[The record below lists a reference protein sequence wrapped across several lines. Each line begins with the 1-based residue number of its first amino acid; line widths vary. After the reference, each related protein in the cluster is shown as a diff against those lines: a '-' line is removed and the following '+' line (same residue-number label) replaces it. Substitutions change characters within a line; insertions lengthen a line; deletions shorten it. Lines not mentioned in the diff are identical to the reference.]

1 MAKEKKDVQ
10 KKDTAETPATY
21 VGPKPNK
28 VIKKKTREL
37 IARNMMT
44 ASSTQ
49 GWHETAEN
57 PRKPDAEIAVEVL
70 DAVTKVAR
78 TLAHREDPAEAVT
91 VLAALSVSWLQNLT
105 YSGKRSWT

>member
-1 MAKEKKDVQ
+1 MAKEKKD
-10 KKDTAETPATY
+10 PATEPTPM
-21 VGPKPNK
+21 GPKPNK

-37 IARNMMT
+37 IARDMVT
-44 ASSTQ
+44 ASSVQ
-49 GWHETAEN
+49 GWHETAQN

-78 TLAHREDPAEAVT
+78 TLAHREDPTEAVT
-91 VLAALSVSWLQNLT
+91 ALAALSVSWLQNLT

>member
-1 MAKEKKDVQ
+1 MAKKNTKD
-10 KKDTAETPATY
+10 DTVTQ

-37 IARNMMT
+37 IAREMVT
-44 ASSTQ
+44 TSATV
-49 GWHETAEN
+49 GWHETAQN

-70 DAVTKVAR
+70 DAITKVAR
-78 TLAHREDPAEAVT
+78 TLAHREDPKEGVAT
-91 VLAALSVSWLQNLT
+91 LAALSVSWLQNLT

>member
-1 MAKEKKDVQ
+1 MAKEKKD
-10 KKDTAETPATY
+10 PATEPTPM
-21 VGPKPNK
+21 GPKPNK

-37 IARNMMT
+37 IARDMVT
-44 ASSTQ
+44 TSSVQ
-49 GWHETAEN
+49 GWHETAQN

-78 TLAHREDPAEAVT
+78 TLAHREDPTEAVT
-91 VLAALSVSWLQNLT
+91 ALAALCVSWLQNLT